1 MLGFCTFTSNF
12 FIMDDTS
19 KHIKFFT
26 GSLIEIQRLQL
37 DLDDQQIPS
46 LVKNNFE
53 SGLRSGFYGG
63 SPSQVQLFI
72 YQEDLEKAKP
82 ILESFKKEL
91 GL

>member
-1 MLGFCTFTSNF
+1 
-12 FIMDDTS
+12 MDDTS
-19 KHIKFFT
+19 KHTILFT

-37 DLDDQQIPS
+37 DLDDEQIPS

-72 YQEDLEKAKP
+72 FQDDLKNAKP
-82 ILESFKKEL
+82 LLDKFKKDL
-91 GL
+91 GI